1 MKMKNM
7 IWGLLPMAA
16 ALMLTACSSNDIEDV
31 AEKPATKT
39 IPFTAKVSTE
49 NATRISAEEG
59 SGTYTLKF
67 TAGDRLYVYNTTGS
81 DILEGFLDIDP
92 ADAGKTTATFT
103 GNLTYTPGSS
113 DPSTPA
119 DDLEI
124 CVTLVQEGGDPYNP
138 DICSSVTEAI
148 QTYSYLENIITY
160 SQLSSFSFK
169 QYTGVVDFDITL
181 SGTNAPTAGTNVNIA
196 VDATNSYSNPPSDVL
211 LSYTGTAT
219 VTSDGKV
226 KFALPL
232 EASREGVYTVT
243 LKDASV
249 TISNASYQG
258 TCSFADATGFTV
270 NGKVYR
276 AARTINTWAA
286 AGHALTSAVV
296 GEIIGSDGKAY
307 AAADKDN
314 LPSGVTAVAMVT
326 YKGSATGE
334 TSFTNGLALALKDAN
349 NGSTCLWSTST
360 SSKVHTYY
368 TDDKSKF
375 SSISESGL
383 QYNNS
388 SFVPNHNTDDYP
400 AFKAAM
406 ANNSTTA
413 PTNCSAWFLPTCYQ
427 LQLMIDACKNV
438 LGTNDN
444 FTDLR
449 DAFTGVGGE
458 NMKSEPY
465 WLATEYE
472 AYYAWRYLFNTGS
485 WSGGSKNFD
494 FYVRS
499 AIAF

>member
-1 MKMKNM
+1 MKTKNM

-49 NATRISAEEG
+49 NATRLGAEEG

-67 TAGDRLYVYNTTGS
+67 TDGDRLSVYNTTGS
-81 DILEGFLDIDP
+81 DILEGFLYIDP

-124 CVTLVQEGGDPYNP
+124 CVTLVQEGGDPYIL

-148 QTYSYLENIITY
+148 QKYSLLENIITY

-196 VDATNSYSNPPSDVL
+196 VDGTNSYSNPPSDVL

-232 EASREGVYTVT
+232 EASREGEYTVT
-243 LKDASV
+243 LKDARV

-270 NGKVYR
+270 NAKVYR
-276 AARTINTWAA
+276 AAKTINTWAP
-286 AGHALTSAVV
+286 T
-296 GEIIGSDGKAY
+296 
-307 AAADKDN
+307 
-314 LPSGVTAVAMVT
+314 VA
-326 YKGSATGE
+326 
-334 TSFTNGLALALKDAN
+334 
-349 NGSTCLWSTST
+349 
-360 SSKVHTYY
+360 
-368 TDDKSKF
+368 
-375 SSISESGL
+375 
-383 QYNNS
+383 
-388 SFVPNHNTDDYP
+388 P
-400 AFKAAM
+400 
-406 ANNSTTA
+406 
-413 PTNCSAWFLPTCYQ
+413 
-427 LQLMIDACKNV
+427 
-438 LGTNDN
+438 
-444 FTDLR
+444 
-449 DAFTGVGGE
+449 
-458 NMKSEPY
+458 
-465 WLATEYE
+465 
-472 AYYAWRYLFNTGS
+472 
-485 WSGGSKNFD
+485 
-494 FYVRS
+494 
-499 AIAF
+499 

>member
-1 MKMKNM
+1 MKTKNM

-49 NATRISAEEG
+49 NATRLGAEEG

-67 TAGDRLYVYNTTGS
+67 TDGDRLYVYNTTGL
-81 DILEGFLDIDP
+81 DILEGFLYIDP

-232 EASREGVYTVT
+232 EASREGLYTVT

-258 TCSFADATGFTV
+258 TCSFADATGFEV
-270 NGKVYR
+270 GPKVYR
-276 AARTINTWAA
+276 AARTINTWAPTLA
-286 AGHALTSAVV
+286 AAFVAGKETVLAFTSSYGDLTLSATYNGSEFSAVTPS
-296 GEIIGSDGKAY
+296 GTGKSMLTTSSMAKDG
-307 AAADKDN
+307 DN
-314 LPSGVTAVAMVT
+314 LVITVGTALGSGYMTIDTVNNTFTWSNATVGAMIT
-326 YKGSATGE
+326 
-334 TSFTNGLALALKDAN
+334 L
-349 NGSTCLWSTST
+349 
-360 SSKVHTYY
+360 
-368 TDDKSKF
+368 
-375 SSISESGL
+375 SSITIGG
-383 QYNNS
+383 S
-388 SFVPNHNTDDYP
+388 SVTP
-400 AFKAAM
+400 
-406 ANNSTTA
+406 
-413 PTNCSAWFLPTCYQ
+413 LPTV
-427 LQLMIDACKNV
+427 A
-438 LGTNDN
+438 
-444 FTDLR
+444 
-449 DAFTGVGGE
+449 
-458 NMKSEPY
+458 P
-465 WLATEYE
+465 
-472 AYYAWRYLFNTGS
+472 
-485 WSGGSKNFD
+485 
-494 FYVRS
+494 
-499 AIAF
+499 

>member
-1 MKMKNM
+1 MKNM

-49 NATRISAEEG
+49 NATRLGAEEG

-67 TAGDRLYVYNTTGS
+67 TNTDKVHVYNTIGS
-81 DILEGFLDIDP
+81 TILEGFLDIDP

-124 CVTLVQEGGDPYNP
+124 CVTLIQEGGDPYNQ
-138 DICSSVTEAI
+138 DICSNVIEAI
-148 QTYSYLENIITY
+148 QKYSLLENIITY

-181 SGTNAPTAGTNVNIA
+181 SGTNAPAVGTGVNIA
-196 VDATNSYSNPPSDVL
+196 VDGTFVYSDDPSTPVALSLSATS
-211 LSYTGTAT
+211 T

-226 KFALPL
+226 KFAMPMFTSTD
-232 EASREGVYTVT
+232 EYTVT

-270 NGKVYR
+270 NAKVYR

-286 AGHALTSAVV
+286 AGHALTSAAV

-307 AAADKDN
+307 AAADKDD
-314 LPSGVTAVAMVT
+314 LPSGVTAVAMVA
-326 YKGSATGE
+326 YKGSA
-334 TSFTNGLALALKDAN
+334 SDCTNGLAIALENVSSSSLSWNNSGSN
-349 NGSTCLWSTST
+349 NGSKTAAEWCAAWNESTSPK
-360 SSKVHTYY
+360 KVTGG
-368 TDDKSKF
+368 T
-375 SSISESGL
+375 
-383 QYNNS
+383 
-388 SFVPNHNTDDYP
+388 
-400 AFKAAM
+400 
-406 ANNSTTA
+406 
-413 PTNCSAWFLPTCYQ
+413 WRLPTI
-427 LQLMIDACKNV
+427 IDWQYMLIGCGATGTAVADPRSTYMKYDGLTSYLSAAGGGTLTSFYWSSTEVNV
-438 LGTNDN
+438 NYAMDLN
-444 FTDLR
+444 FT
-449 DAFTGVGGE
+449 
-458 NMKSEPY
+458 
-465 WLATEYE
+465 
-472 AYYAWRYLFNTGS
+472 
-485 WSGGSKNFD
+485 GGSDGALFTHASKTGECN
-494 FYVRS
+494 VR
-499 AIAF
+499 ACLAF

>member
-1 MKMKNM
+1 MKNM

-81 DILEGFLDIDP
+81 DILEGFLYIDP

-124 CVTLVQEGGDPYNP
+124 CVTLVQEGGDPYNL

-196 VDATNSYSNPPSDVL
+196 VDATNSYSDPPSDVL

-232 EASREGVYTVT
+232 EASREGEYTVT

-270 NGKVYR
+270 NAKVYR

-296 GEIIGSDGKAY
+296 GDIIGSDGLAY
-307 AAADKDN
+307 AVADKGN
-314 LPSGVTAVAMVT
+314 LPSGVTAVAMVA
-326 YKGSATGE
+326 YKGSASGC
-334 TSFTNGLALALKDAN
+334 TNGLAIALENVSSNSLSWDN
-349 NGSTCLWSTST
+349 S
-360 SSKVHTYY
+360 SSKNGGKTAAEWCNAWN
-368 TDDKSKF
+368 TSKP
-375 SSISESGL
+375 ITGG
-383 QYNNS
+383 
-388 SFVPNHNTDDYP
+388 T
-400 AFKAAM
+400 
-406 ANNSTTA
+406 
-413 PTNCSAWFLPTCYQ
+413 WRLPTI
-427 LQLMIDACKNV
+427 IDWQYMLIGCGATGTAEAEPSKYMNYNGLTSYLSAAGGGTLTSFYWSSTEVNV
-438 LGTNDN
+438 NYARDLN
-444 FTDLR
+444 FT
-449 DAFTGVGGE
+449 
-458 NMKSEPY
+458 
-465 WLATEYE
+465 
-472 AYYAWRYLFNTGS
+472 
-485 WSGGSKNFD
+485 GGSDGALFTTGKKTGECG
-494 FYVRS
+494 VR
-499 AIAF
+499 ACLAF